1 MTIAEEITRI
11 QQAKSDIRASIV
23 NKGVNVPE
31 ADSISL
37 YYTYIDKISGGSPTP
52 SVAVPSGIFTGAT
65 LPLVYAN
72 APVEQRTFDY
82 NSERFNITI
91 SGLDPG
97 IATITGNGTKSVQVI
112 FNEGS
117 YPQNHYYF
125 TITCG
130 NGTESYAYSG
140 MATNANRNLADSEN
154 LILMK
159 VPDGYVILS
168 GTTLPY
174 FGTNTSYIEANNTRY
189 YCHQVVSFSF
199 GRSSVTAI
207 GSYFMQFCYSFNQP
221 LTIPS
226 SVTGISSSFL
236 QNCYSFNQPLTI
248 PGSVTS
254 IGNSFLSG
262 CCSFNQPL
270 TIPSSVPSIGSNFMY
285 NCYSF
290 NQPLTIPS
298 SVTGISNNF
307 MYGCYS
313 FNQPLT
319 IPSSVT
325 SISSSFLQNCY
336 SFTDLVYEASV
347 FPTDNN
353 SLSQDFNTKSDATYG
368 TGIKVTG
375 AGTDGLLA
383 ALSNRTS
390 SPYRKLYKG

>member
-140 MATNANRNLADSEN
+140 MATNANRNLADGEN

-159 VPDGYVILS
+159 VPDDYVILS

-174 FGTNTSYIEANNTRY
+174 FGSTTSYIEANNTRY
-189 YCHQVVSFSF
+189 YSHQAVSFSF
-199 GRSSVTAI
+199 GRSSATSI
-207 GSYFMQFCYSFNQP
+207 G
-221 LTIPS
+221 
-226 SVTGISSSFL
+226 SSFL

-248 PGSVTS
+248 PSSATSIGNNFLQNCYSYIQPLTIPSSVTS
-254 IGNSFLSG
+254 IGNSFLYG
-262 CCSFNQPL
+262 CYSYSQPL
-270 TIPSSVPSIGSNFMY
+270 TIPSSVTSIGSYFLQ

-298 SVTGISNNF
+298 SVTNIGL
-307 MYGCYS
+307 G
-313 FNQPLT
+313 
-319 IPSSVT
+319 
-325 SISSSFLQNCY
+325 FLYYCY

-347 FPTDNN
+347 FPTDNS
-353 SLSQDFNTKSDATYG
+353 SLSQNINTKTDATYG

-383 ALSNRTS
+383 ALPNRTS